1 MADSTSTTFM
11 EKIKAFFE
19 KVKNFFIAL
28 PTNFSNLFAKV
39 KDFILSLVEKL
50 KAMDKATIIKV
61 SIAGALVLIIIIV
74 FGVLFH
80 KCTTSIG
87 NKAIEKY
94 KKQQAEELSKELKKN
109 KKVIDALDT
118 FTNSIK

>member
-1 MADSTSTTFM
+1 MADS
-11 EKIKAFFE
+11 KITIFW
-19 KVKNFFIAL
+19 
-28 PTNFSNLFAKV
+28 SKV
-39 KDFILSLVEKL
+39 KDFLVKVRVFIVSLFTKIKPLFLALIEKVKALIEKL

-87 NKAIEKY
+87 NKAVEKY
-94 KKQQAEELSKELKKN
+94 KKQQVEELSKELKKN
-109 KKVIDALDT
+109 KKLIDSLDT
-118 FTNSIK
+118 LTK